1 MVPVYPPV
9 KRVPASLRAFVK
21 HGKTITV
28 SLQEFDMRSG
38 TIDKDKDRTTYRIL
52 LQYITYN
59 SGKSVK
65 AITHFNRI
73 AAQIV
78 L

>member
-1 MVPVYPPV
+1 
-9 KRVPASLRAFVK
+9 
-21 HGKTITV
+21 
-28 SLQEFDMRSG
+28 MRSG

-52 LQYITYN
+52 LQHITYN